1 MNSLKTTLLRPKKYF
16 VLFLTVCA
24 LSISSSAF
32 AAAITWDH
40 GGGTDTDWTNPLNWS
55 GDVLPTS
62 ADQVTIT
69 GVYTVT
75 VSSNVGVINKLVV
88 QTSAAGAPTL
98 VITSG
103 GTLTVSNST
112 TTGQSQVIL
121 IGGIIQN
128 AGTLNITTY
137 SGASYGMEFRS
148 STSTVAVA
156 SSYSGAGTLNINSS
170 AGTNSCIYFSQT
182 NANPILT
189 VGGTISLTPAATKY
203 VITSSGGN
211 ATINGSGTLSAGT
224 SGTNVGYGL
233 LSISAS
239 GGAASVTIEKDV
251 TLNSYTNNAFS
262 TTSAPIYLG
271 TSVGNTL
278 TNKGTL
284 YIGGINSNDGI
295 YSGATTGITNA
306 IDNQGTINFV
316 GAFPTAAIGFGGA
329 GTANF
334 TNSGTILV
342 SNMTATGSKGITISS
357 ASTVTITNTNT
368 GNMTFDATNATT
380 GAMLAIGDSK
390 SKFDNTGTVTINK
403 GYLAGSTGGTGSAA
417 FNNNAGGKVTITG
430 TGSSVAISTNLLF
443 TNKGTFE
450 ANGTV
455 ENGGFAPSTGTVSPG
470 GASGVGKITFYSA
483 NGATFSLTGKALMN
497 VNGKTTAG
505 TDYDFI
511 SVPTIGASL
520 NVSGAT
526 LEMTV
531 GGSYVPANN
540 DAISLFA
547 GNVARNGNFSA
558 VTLPSLNWSMDYGT
572 TTAANVKYS
581 STASTTIAS
590 GYTVV
595 LSNNVTTSDLSI
607 NSGGTLTV
615 NAGKQLTVNSTFS
628 NSGTLNLLSDGT
640 NGSATIL
647 TPATIGGNGTTTV
660 QQYLSSA
667 RNWYVSSPLT
677 NAKAPSGYTY
687 YQRDETHA
695 DWTSIPFVAT
705 NTFNPGTGYIALP
718 GATGATLT
726 FATETGG
733 TINTGDVTVALT
745 YTSSATKKGFN
756 LIGNPYPSHLTWT
769 KTFVDDPTNAA
780 LIEPSIYYR
789 TNAGT
794 VNKGGDAAWSF
805 KSYNASSGEFSPSG
819 TTNIIPPMQAFWIR
833 AKAAGNLKLD
843 NKLTKSHQ
851 ASNPLKTPAAK
862 NEDRK
867 RLRME
872 VSNGATTD
880 EALIYFDAL
889 ADNGYDTYDTP
900 KFEDASAAIQI
911 YTLVS
916 GEPLVMN
923 GMNSIPETEFPLAF
937 TTTSA
942 GTFTLKTSQFSN
954 FEAGTQI
961 ILTDYADINNPVRT
975 DLSADGSAYPFT
987 SDVASTTTRFTLKI
1001 KQVTTGVNPGSNNN
1015 FWVSTNANGQIIIN
1029 SNTNAETTVA
1039 VYNAVGQMVSK
1050 RSLKSNSLTL
1060 ENPHT
1065 PGVYLVAVS
1074 NYGKTITKKVIID

>member
-16 VLFLTVCA
+16 VIILTICA
-24 LSISSSAF
+24 LYISSSAF
-32 AAAITWDH
+32 AADITWDH

-316 GAFPTAAIGFGGA
+316 GAFPNAAIGFGGTGA
-329 GTANF
+329 ANF

-357 ASTVTITNTNT
+357 TSTVNITNT

-380 GAMLAIGDSK
+380 GAMMTIGDSK

-403 GYLAGSTGGTGSAA
+403 GYLAGSAATAA
-417 FNNNAGGKVTITG
+417 FNNNAGGVVGIYNTQ
-430 TGSSVAISTNLLF
+430 GSGYFANTNLTF
-443 TNKGTFE
+443 TNKGTIEGFGNF
-450 ANGTV
+450 ANGS
-455 ENGGFAPSTGTVSPG
+455 FIPSTGTISPAG
-470 GASGVGKITFYSA
+470 TSGYGKINFYQATTGSPTF
-483 NGATFSLTGKALMN
+483 NLTGKCLMN
-497 VNGKTTAG
+497 VKGKAVAG
-505 TDYDFI
+505 TDYDQI
-511 SVPTIGASL
+511 TVSTAGSSL
-520 NVSGAT
+520 NVSGVN
-526 LEMTV
+526 LE
-531 GGSYVPANN
+531 
-540 DAISLFA
+540 
-547 GNVARNGNFSA
+547 
-558 VTLPSLNWSMDYGT
+558 VTLDPSYTPAD
-572 TTAANVKYS
+572 KD
-581 STASTTIAS
+581 
-590 GYTVV
+590 TVV
-595 LSNNVTTSDLSI
+595 L
-607 NSGGTLTV
+607 
-615 NAGKQLTVNSTFS
+615 F
-628 NSGTLNLLSDGT
+628 
-640 NGSATIL
+640 
-647 TPATIGGNGTTTV
+647 
-660 QQYLSSA
+660 
-667 RNWYVSSPLT
+667 
-677 NAKAPSGYTY
+677 
-687 YQRDETHA
+687 
-695 DWTSIPFVAT
+695 
-705 NTFNPGTGYIALP
+705 TG
-718 GATGATLT
+718 
-726 FATETGG
+726 
-733 TINTGDVTVALT
+733 
-745 YTSSATKKGFN
+745 
-756 LIGNPYPSHLTWT
+756 
-769 KTFVDDPTNAA
+769 NAA
-780 LIEPSIYYR
+780 LTGTFASMSLPRGWRMEYSTTKAEMVFRLTDALNEIEGTSKLIYGIR
-789 TNAGT
+789 NAIVVNDSEGKEITIFNLAGQALNKFAGT
-794 VNKGGDAAWSF
+794 SNHQQIPMNKGF
-805 KSYNASSGEFSPSG
+805 Y
-819 TTNIIPPMQAFWIR
+819 IVQV
-833 AKAAGNLKLD
+833 GNL
-843 NKLTKSHQ
+843 
-851 ASNPLKTPAAK
+851 
-862 NEDRK
+862 
-867 RLRME
+867 
-872 VSNGATTD
+872 
-880 EALIYFDAL
+880 
-889 ADNGYDTYDTP
+889 
-900 KFEDASAAIQI
+900 
-911 YTLVS
+911 
-916 GEPLVMN
+916 
-923 GMNSIPETEFPLAF
+923 
-937 TTTSA
+937 
-942 GTFTLKTSQFSN
+942 
-954 FEAGTQI
+954 
-961 ILTDYADINNPVRT
+961 
-975 DLSADGSAYPFT
+975 
-987 SDVASTTTRFTLKI
+987 
-1001 KQVTTGVNPGSNNN
+1001 
-1015 FWVSTNANGQIIIN
+1015 
-1029 SNTNAETTVA
+1029 
-1039 VYNAVGQMVSK
+1039 
-1050 RSLKSNSLTL
+1050 
-1060 ENPHT
+1060 
-1065 PGVYLVAVS
+1065 
-1074 NYGKTITKKVIID
+1074 TKKVLVE